1 MAEIAADPRLGAK
14 RRAILME
21 RAHDSFVK
29 HVRLLIR
36 QAMQD
41 GVLPGQTKLSEEDEL
56 AALELREQQ
65 LIETFQTPAS
75 EPGGELVRL
84 QAGAALARLE
94 KLRDG
99 RAS

>member
-1 MAEIAADPRLGAK
+1 MQRIQDTFIRY
-14 RRAILME
+14 
-21 RAHDSFVK
+21 
-29 HVRLLIR
+29 VRIYVR
-36 QAMQD
+36 QSMQD

-65 LIETFQTPAS
+65 LIETFQTPVS

-84 QAGAALARLE
+84 QAGAALVRLE

-99 RAS
+99 TSA

>member
-1 MAEIAADPRLGAK
+1 MAEISIDPRLGAK

-21 RAHDSFVK
+21 RAQDSFVQ
-29 HVRLLIR
+29 HVRLLVR

-65 LIETFQTPAS
+65 LTETFQTPVP

-84 QAGAALARLE
+84 QAGAALARLKE
-94 KLRDG
+94 LRDV
-99 RAS
+99 S